1 MPLRELRGFRDFFP
15 RLEEDP
21 QPNNP
26 PPPRDI
32 QHFDVPEQ
40 IQAFQRAINA
50 QHLDLAGAQW
60 AEPRAVRVM
69 PERWEEVL
77 YRVEKGEDM
86 PKGKTGE
93 DLFHLI
99 LSGIREIYEV
109 DAVIAGGAVR
119 DLAAGVTSHKDV
131 DVFIPMTWEKFK
143 KGIPELGWQL
153 PPRPVVKAHDYA
165 KIKAKPE
172 VGCYFPTLARAQ
184 GRVQYIEVDL
194 VFLEKPLSKEN
205 VATFPVFAQRGVWT
219 LEGGLSLSP
228 EAKADIEAKTFTIDP
243 SITDKEKFKLVL
255 EKVKGWCKREGYVD
269 WKIVEP
275 DIKEWWEAKEEIE
288 EKEKTVV
295 GLKEGWALYKEMIV
309 KQNAGA
315 DWAVLNG

>member
-1 MPLRELRGFRDFFP
+1 
-15 RLEEDP
+15 
-21 QPNNP
+21 
-26 PPPRDI
+26 
-32 QHFDVPEQ
+32 
-40 IQAFQRAINA
+40 
-50 QHLDLAGAQW
+50 
-60 AEPRAVRVM
+60 
-69 PERWEEVL
+69 
-77 YRVEKGEDM
+77 M

-99 LSGIREIYEV
+99 LSGIREVYEV

-131 DVFIPMTWEKFK
+131 DVFIPMSWDKFK
-143 KGIPELGWQL
+143 EGIPELGWQRA
-153 PPRPVVKAHDYA
+153 PKPVVKANDYA
-165 KIKAKPE
+165 KIKAKTE
-172 VGCYFPTLARAQ
+172 VGCYFPTLARTQ
-184 GRVQYIEVDL
+184 GRVQYTEVDL

-275 DIKEWWEAKEEIE
+275 DIKEWWETKEE
-288 EKEKTVV
+288 EKEKKVV
-295 GLKEGWALYKEMIV
+295 GLKDGLALYKEMIR
-309 KQNAGA
+309 KNNAGA